1 MIKSVGKKKSF
12 CKEFIMADNKDMQAA
27 FMEALNGLKEYAKV
41 NGNIVTKEDV
51 NSYFKDMHLD
61 DNKYSMITG
70 YLMANGITIKGEDGT
85 DNEFLHMLESTAD
98 DSVKNDENGIV
109 IDDNA
114 DAQKVD
120 DNQGNNSIS
129 EDNKNHINSES
140 NNDGLI
146 TKINISEEE
155 VKSLPEKEAA
165 MAAQMIA
172 DNMDYSEDDVY
183 LERYKK
189 ELEAIQPVSDATR
202 AYLLI
207 NIVEDND
214 KESLKIL
221 SESYLEKIVEWVE
234 PYRCRGVLA
243 ADLVQESNLAMMS
256 YIGQKLW
263 LNNYEWKDKIK
274 EGSTN
279 DIIEVLGGI
288 DKEVKYQ
295 AEESMRMLIDEQM
308 DSNRVSGK
316 VLNKVNYVN
325 DWAVRLKEEL
335 GRKPTVKEV
344 AERMGVAEDVVSE
357 ALSLSADKIEDI
369 NVVDK
374 NN

>member
-1 MIKSVGKKKSF
+1 M
-12 CKEFIMADNKDMQAA
+12 DNNNQAA
-27 FMEALNGLKEYAKV
+27 FMGALNSLKEYAKV
-41 NGNIVTKEDV
+41 NGNIVTKQDV
-51 NSYFKDMHLD
+51 ESYFKDLGLD
-61 DNKYSMITG
+61 DSKYQMITG
-70 YLMANGITIKGEDGT
+70 YLLANDITVKGENGV
-85 DNEFLHMLESTAD
+85 DNEFLNMLEKSA
-98 DSVKNDENGIV
+98 VKQTE
-109 IDDNA
+109 
-114 DAQKVD
+114 
-120 DNQGNNSIS
+120 
-129 EDNKNHINSES
+129 E
-140 NNDGLI
+140 L
-146 TKINISEEE
+146 EEE
-155 VKSLPEKEAA
+155 VAEETVFVTDEDYEKDEKYI
-165 MAAQMIA
+165 QMY
-172 DNMDYSEDDVY
+172 MEDLKDV
-183 LERYKK
+183 E
-189 ELEAIQPVSDATR
+189 ELSDTGR
-202 AYLLI
+202 AFLLM

-214 KESLKIL
+214 KESLSLL
-221 SESYLEKIVEWVE
+221 SQSFLKKIVGWIE
-234 PYRCRGVLA
+234 PFRRKGVLA
-243 ADLVQESNLAMMS
+243 SDLIQEANLAMMA
-256 YIGQKLW
+256 YIGEKHF

>member
-1 MIKSVGKKKSF
+1 M
-12 CKEFIMADNKDMQAA
+12 DNNNQAA
-27 FMEALNGLKEYAKV
+27 FMGALNSLKEYAKV
-41 NGNIVTKEDV
+41 NGNIVTKQDV
-51 NSYFKDMHLD
+51 ESYFKDLGLD
-61 DNKYSMITG
+61 DSKYQMITG
-70 YLMANGITIKGEDGT
+70 YLLANDITVKGENGV
-85 DNEFLHMLESTAD
+85 DNEFLNMLEKSA
-98 DSVKNDENGIV
+98 VKQTE
-109 IDDNA
+109 
-114 DAQKVD
+114 
-120 DNQGNNSIS
+120 
-129 EDNKNHINSES
+129 E
-140 NNDGLI
+140 L
-146 TKINISEEE
+146 EEE
-155 VKSLPEKEAA
+155 VAEETVFVTDEDYEKDEKYI
-165 MAAQMIA
+165 QMY
-172 DNMDYSEDDVY
+172 MEDLKDV
-183 LERYKK
+183 E
-189 ELEAIQPVSDATR
+189 ELSDTGR
-202 AYLLI
+202 AFLLM

-214 KESLKIL
+214 KESLSLL
-221 SESYLEKIVEWVE
+221 SQSFLKKIVGWIE
-234 PYRCRGVLA
+234 PFRRKGVLA
-243 ADLVQESNLAMMS
+243 SDLIQEANLAMIA
-256 YIGQKLW
+256 YIGEKHF

-325 DWAVRLKEEL
+325 DWAIRLKEEL

-369 NVVDK
+369 NVADK